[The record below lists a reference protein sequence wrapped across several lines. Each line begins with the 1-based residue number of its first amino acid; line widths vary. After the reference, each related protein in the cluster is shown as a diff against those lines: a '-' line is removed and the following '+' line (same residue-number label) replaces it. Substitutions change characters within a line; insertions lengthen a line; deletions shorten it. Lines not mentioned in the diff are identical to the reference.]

1 MSMRYVHCL
10 CIISFVWHLNDSC
23 LLLLQSFVLPIVTA
37 LGGEAQVTE
46 EGEIV
51 YTFPEM
57 QTSATKVSEMTS
69 MVNLEKVEESLVL
82 QRAGLPSSAT
92 SRQIQS
98 FLNWNGI
105 STAGAIE
112 RNDLIR
118 ILRQA
123 LPPPSDSEKGLLED
137 AAADSQTDVLTER
150 RLKFSV
156 ATDVN
161 KFLAGGLGVVNL
173 GGALYLGNL
182 LGQYALY
189 GVRLPS
195 YMGVVQSF
203 YPLLLLYAVLF
214 NVIPLVRNVYNQ
226 QENAKIEKR
235 NGIRRKWRDSLKN
248 NAFTRKV
255 KAATK
260 MGMRLKQLGANP
272 DEIVFDTR
280 KPMEEI
286 KERKIE
292 QELKEF
298 DKLLQE
304 DESKDSFQ

>member
-1 MSMRYVHCL
+1 
-10 CIISFVWHLNDSC
+10 
-23 LLLLQSFVLPIVTA
+23 
-37 LGGEAQVTE
+37 
-46 EGEIV
+46 
-51 YTFPEM
+51 
-57 QTSATKVSEMTS
+57 
-69 MVNLEKVEESLVL
+69 
-82 QRAGLPSSAT
+82 
-92 SRQIQS
+92 
-98 FLNWNGI
+98 
-105 STAGAIE
+105 
-112 RNDLIR
+112 LIR

-123 LPPPSDSEKGLLED
+123 LPPPSDSEKALLED

-214 NVIPLVRNVYNQ
+214 NVIPLMRNVYNQ

-235 NGIRRKWRDSLKN
+235 NGVRRKWRDALKN
-248 NAFTRKV
+248 NSFTRKL
-255 KAATK
+255 KAAAK
-260 MGMRLKQLGANP
+260 MGTRLKQLGANP

-280 KPMEEI
+280 KPIEEI
-286 KERKIE
+286 KKRKIDL
-292 QELKEF
+292 ELKEF

>member
-1 MSMRYVHCL
+1 MQQ
-10 CIISFVWHLNDSC
+10 N
-23 LLLLQSFVLPIVTA
+23 FVLPIVTA

-46 EGEIV
+46 DGEII
-51 YTFPEM
+51 YTFPEL
-57 QTSATKVSEMTS
+57 QTSASTKASE
-69 MVNLEKVEESLVL
+69 VVRLVDPEKVEESLVL

-98 FLNWNGI
+98 FLNYNGI

-112 RNDLIR
+112 RTDLIR
-118 ILRQA
+118 TLRKA

-137 AAADSQTDVLTER
+137 AAADSQTDLLVER

-156 ATDVN
+156 ATDLN
-161 KFLAGGLGVVNL
+161 KILAGGLGLVNL

-195 YMGVVQSF
+195 YMGVVQTF

-214 NVIPLVRNVYNQ
+214 NVIPVARNLWNQ

-235 NGIRRKWRDSLKN
+235 NGMRKKWKEMLNNSAFARKLKS
-248 NAFTRKV
+248 
-255 KAATK
+255 AAK

-272 DEIVFDTR
+272 DEILFDTR
-280 KPMEEI
+280 KPFEEM
-286 KERKIE
+286 KDRKMD

-298 DKLLQE
+298 DKLLLE
-304 DESKDSFQ
+304 DDSKESFQ